1 MELPV
6 VATVEI
12 QGERVQVR
20 AAPLSLLSEIAQA
33 KDAEGTVRFELVAK
47 TLSRCCALA
56 EGGGPLDLD
65 VLSLPSA
72 TRLFRIAI
80 GDEVPEGAAA
90 PDFPQPPGSQESG
103 G

>member
-33 KDAEGTVRFELVAK
+33 KDADGTVRFELVAK
-47 TLSRCCALA
+47 TLARCCALA
-56 EGGGPLDLD
+56 DGGGPLDLD

-80 GDEVPEGAAA
+80 GDEAPEGAAA
-90 PDFPQPPGSQESG
+90 PDFSLPPGSQESG